1 MDKLRKGIFN
11 NDTTWDEIN
20 EYIKE
25 RIENPLVITLED
37 GTTAEVINLNPHSV
51 DFKHLCEY
59 LEKNKNYVNT
69 HIFIIP
75 HSLSAMCCV
84 TFNKVLDSIN
94 KPYILLNYRKNKY
107 LSVFPA
113 PEFEKI
119 FSDQ

>member
-1 MDKLRKGIFN
+1 MEKLTKGIFN
-11 NDTTWDEIN
+11 NDTTWVEIN
-20 EYIKE
+20 KYIEE
-25 RIENPLVITLED
+25 RISNPLMITLED
-37 GTTAEVINLNPHSV
+37 GTIATVINLNPHSV

-59 LEKNKNYVNT
+59 LEKNKQYIDSHV
-69 HIFIIP
+69 FIIP

-84 TFNKVLDSIN
+84 TFDGMLKKIK

-119 FSDQ
+119 FTDQ

>member
-1 MDKLRKGIFN
+1 MEKLTKGIFN
-11 NDTTWDEIN
+11 NDTTWAEIDK
-20 EYIKE
+20 YIEE
-25 RIENPLVITLED
+25 RINNPLMITLED
-37 GTTAEVINLNPHSV
+37 DILATVINLNPHSV

-59 LEKNKNYVNT
+59 LEKNKQYVDS
-69 HIFIIP
+69 HVFIIP

-84 TFNKVLDSIN
+84 TFGDMLKKIR

-119 FSDQ
+119 FTDQ